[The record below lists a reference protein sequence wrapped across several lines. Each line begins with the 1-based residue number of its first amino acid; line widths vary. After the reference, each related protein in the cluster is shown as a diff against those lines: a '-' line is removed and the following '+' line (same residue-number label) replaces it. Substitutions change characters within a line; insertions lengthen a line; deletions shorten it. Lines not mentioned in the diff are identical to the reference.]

1 VPRISVK
8 GAPCLAGVGTAKIVG
23 TATWRPTQP
32 SDGAVR
38 IAAKNFGTP
47 SYAPHDCSGA
57 SLESLL
63 STQSNTTRERK
74 WRHEAPNKIEV
85 EAKASRQEITVV
97 DKKRSEGA
105 GEARAELSGS
115 KSKGARMT
123 TTEDLEAVVLRAQRV
138 GFTVAFVNVDCV
150 VGGKTPDYLLV
161 PPQIA
166 DQVQAQFPAATR
178 LSLSKFKT
186 YFENKMKA
194 KEKASAQET

>member
-1 VPRISVK
+1 
-8 GAPCLAGVGTAKIVG
+8 
-23 TATWRPTQP
+23 
-32 SDGAVR
+32 
-38 IAAKNFGTP
+38 
-47 SYAPHDCSGA
+47 
-57 SLESLL
+57 
-63 STQSNTTRERK
+63 
-74 WRHEAPNKIEV
+74 
-85 EAKASRQEITVV
+85 
-97 DKKRSEGA
+97 
-105 GEARAELSGS
+105 
-115 KSKGARMT
+115 MT